1 MYSIKVKKLYKSY
14 RKEEK
19 GQGRFGS
26 LRFFF
31 RRKYREIHA
40 LRDVSFSIERGEMVG
55 IIGPNGAGKTTLL
68 KILSGVLYPDSG
80 SVSVLGYIPT
90 RREKEFLRSIT
101 YFTGQRG
108 FLSLTI
114 WDLPPVDG
122 YELIRHIYGIPESE
136 YRRRLKYLVELLDVE
151 DLIRTP
157 LRKLSL
163 GERTKVELVAA
174 LLHFPDLV
182 LLDEPTIGLDIVSQK
197 RLWEFFRLYN
207 EERRATLLITSHY
220 TRDIEELG
228 KRVLILHRGRLL
240 FDGDKKG
247 LAKGLPD
254 RKLVKVVFRS
264 SPPPSLRGWRIEGD
278 TALKQVKKS
287 RLSDELRLISLDDS
301 IIDIT
306 IEDPPF
312 EDVIREIF
320 TRGEVNDEVFDGSEK
335 RDQT

>member
-1 MYSIKVKKLYKSY
+1 MYSIEVNRLCKSY

-19 GQGRFGS
+19 GQGRFGG

-31 RRKYREIHA
+31 RRKYREVQA
-40 LRDVSFSIERGEMVG
+40 LRDVTFSVERGEMVG
-55 IIGPNGAGKTTLL
+55 VIGPNGAGKTTLL
-68 KILSGVLYPDSG
+68 KILSGVLYPDGG
-80 SVSVLGYIPT
+80 SVSVLGSVPT
-90 RREKEFLRSIT
+90 KREKKFLRSIT

-122 YELIRHIYGIPESE
+122 YELIRHIYGIPERE
-136 YRRRLKYLVELLDVE
+136 FRKRLKYLAELLDVE

-207 EERRATLLITSHY
+207 VERRATLLITSHY

-228 KRVLILHRGRLL
+228 RRVLILHRGRLL
-240 FDGDKKG
+240 YDGDRKY
-247 LAKGLPD
+247 LVKGLPD
-254 RKLVKVVFRS
+254 RKLVKVIFRGD
-264 SPPPSLRGWRIEGD
+264 PPPSLKGWKIDGD
-278 TALKQVKKS
+278 TAMKDVEKS
-287 RLSDELRLISLDDS
+287 RIGDELRLISTDS
-301 IIDIT
+301 SVIDIT

-320 TRGEVNDEVFDGSEK
+320 TRGEINGKVFNGS
-335 RDQT
+335 